1 MTPHPL
7 ARADRIARLA
17 TLFLAISFASARAYG
32 DPAPDP
38 PFLYIGQTV
47 VGRSEC
53 DTCAPRV
60 CAGQP
65 ALVTIRGELPNH
77 CYTLRSFHLAPNRGL
92 YTMVVADFVV
102 DTCATG
108 CGFDPYS
115 YQASVELPPLP
126 AGTYQFMIREQ
137 ARRCPDTTVV
147 STDLGRVDTYTVTAD
162 CGGPPPPIPA
172 DSLLH
177 TYVKLAIVPE
187 HPCAGDSVTLQLVKN
202 GCPPCVRLV
211 SFGAGAGGSAFAG
224 VIDWIPMCMNIAC
237 IPETLSAPMGRLN
250 AGSYN
255 VLAPMTVHVLGTSN
269 PDSVVAF
276 PLPLAFEV
284 GPPCN
289 VPPGPCVSRQM
300 ESDVP
305 AGACALT
312 LAPGDHGIVP
322 LYYASDLA
330 MAGVQGTI
338 QMPAP
343 FQLTDLQLASGL
355 TGVHLSRQKDGL
367 GMRWLVFTDPG
378 VTLPVGA
385 HQHLLDAT
393 VTADPGALNGASG
406 LMTPTITL
414 ASGPDGGEL
423 PFCIR
428 QSLVVVA
435 VRLCVAGEP
444 SLCDVN
450 HDGRLDVRDLVTMVS
465 CLVDSVPHRGGTL
478 SPCVDCNQDSTFD
491 LSDIFC
497 CARAILRGP
506 LMPADSVRQD
516 ASVSVGIGPV
526 WALGAN
532 RIVHVR
538 VTGAHALGA
547 TNVRLDYPADR
558 WRARLQILAPAGTA
572 RPVDQD
578 WYPLMDFDD
587 PGHVY
592 LGALRLGDSGAD
604 ELDVALIMESTAPAL
619 PGDRLVA
626 VGADLAAKDG
636 AVVTPKDP
644 LPALSL
650 TAPATPEPGPGQP
663 ASLALSAPRPNPFTT
678 STSFEVALPGTAQ
691 IELAVHDL
699 AGRRVA
705 TLASG
710 VYTSG
715 RWVFQWDGAGAR
727 GGVYYVRLSVNG
739 QVRSTRVALLR
750 NSR

>member
-1 MTPHPL
+1 
-7 ARADRIARLA
+7 
-17 TLFLAISFASARAYG
+17 
-32 DPAPDP
+32 
-38 PFLYIGQTV
+38 
-47 VGRSEC
+47 
-53 DTCAPRV
+53 
-60 CAGQP
+60 
-65 ALVTIRGELPNH
+65 
-77 CYTLRSFHLAPNRGL
+77 
-92 YTMVVADFVV
+92 
-102 DTCATG
+102 
-108 CGFDPYS
+108 
-115 YQASVELPPLP
+115 
-126 AGTYQFMIREQ
+126 
-137 ARRCPDTTVV
+137 
-147 STDLGRVDTYTVTAD
+147 
-162 CGGPPPPIPA
+162 
-172 DSLLH
+172 
-177 TYVKLAIVPE
+177 
-187 HPCAGDSVTLQLVKN
+187 
-202 GCPPCVRLV
+202 
-211 SFGAGAGGSAFAG
+211 
-224 VIDWIPMCMNIAC
+224 
-237 IPETLSAPMGRLN
+237 
-250 AGSYN
+250 
-255 VLAPMTVHVLGTSN
+255 
-269 PDSVVAF
+269 
-276 PLPLAFEV
+276 
-284 GPPCN
+284 
-289 VPPGPCVSRQM
+289 
-300 ESDVP
+300 
-305 AGACALT
+305 
-312 LAPGDHGIVP
+312 
-322 LYYASDLA
+322 

-338 QMPAP
+338 QMPVP

-355 TGVHLSRQKDGL
+355 AGVHLSRQKDGL

-378 VTLPVGA
+378 VTLPVGP

-393 VTADPGALNGASG
+393 VTAGPGALNGASG
-406 LMTPTITL
+406 LMNATITL
-414 ASGPDGGEL
+414 ASGPGGTEL

-465 CLVDSVPHRGGTL
+465 CLVDSVPHNGGSL

-491 LSDIFC
+491 ISDIFC

-516 ASVSVGIGPV
+516 PSVSVRIGPV
-526 WALGAN
+526 WAEGAN

-558 WRARLQILAPAGTA
+558 WRASLQVVALAGTA

-578 WYPLMDFDD
+578 WYALVDFDD

-592 LGALRLGDSGAD
+592 LGALRLGDTGAD
-604 ELDVALIMESTAPAL
+604 ELDVALVMESTAPAL

-636 AVVTPKDP
+636 AVLTPKDP

-650 TAPATPEPGPGQP
+650 TAPAAPEPGPGQP

-678 STSFEVALPGTAQ
+678 STSFEVALPGSAQ

-727 GGVYYVRLSVNG
+727 GGIYYVRLSVNG